1 MTAGIFRAA
10 RRITSNVPNEN
21 SADAGQIS
29 SERAP
34 PLDVRRISDLR
45 PTRPKREEPPLVLSS
60 SSSMVFFLSPFSLFL
75 SLSLMASW
83 KARVDART
91 RLRRGVVLNG

>member
-75 SLSLMASW
+75 SLSW
-83 KARVDART
+83 PRG
-91 RLRRGVVLNG
+91 RLGSTLEHGFAVVLS